1 MLEQPYYLCRMTPT
15 LIYCYDAY
23 CGWCYGFS
31 PVIRQLSEKFPA
43 LPVEVLSGGMILP
56 EQPVPIGATAAYIRE
71 ALPRVAATT
80 GVQFGADYR
89 WHIEHPDLS
98 DWFPHS
104 EKPAIAMAVFRSIH
118 PHRQLEWAA
127 DLQFS
132 LFGEG
137 RDLTDDEA
145 YRHLLE
151 KYARPE
157 EPFYE
162 KLHDPY
168 FRQLAY
174 EDFATCKK
182 LQVSGYPC
190 VLLQHSEVSFSLLAR
205 GYTDA
210 ETLQGRLE
218 AALATGDAS

>member
-1 MLEQPYYLCRMTPT
+1 MSPT

-56 EQPVPIGATAAYIRE
+56 EKPVPISATASYIRA
-71 ALPRVAATT
+71 ALPRVEATT
-80 GVQFGADYR
+80 GVQFGSDYR
-89 WHIEHPDLS
+89 WHIEQPELS

-104 EKPAIAMAVFRSIH
+104 EKPAIALAVFRSIH

-132 LFGEG
+132 LFWEG

-151 KYARPE
+151 KYALADDV
-157 EPFYE
+157 FYE
-162 KLHDPY
+162 KLHNPY
-168 FRQLAY
+168 YRQLAY

-182 LQVSGYPC
+182 LQVTGYPC

-205 GYTDA
+205 GFTDA
-210 ETLQGRLE
+210 VTLQARLV
-218 AALATGDAS
+218 AALTTGEPS